1 MVALRPHP
9 RSTWPRAR
17 CRSFLTVFVGV
28 PLLRAVP
35 RAKAWRRSL
44 MLGAAVPMA
53 FAPFVSLPGDYYE
66 MGSILVSRTVA
77 ALVPGFVV
85 SRWRSDDLVKLVGV
99 LAPDARATDAAGVGA
114 SLLVAAILAL
124 ATYWSGVFVSDIGGR
139 GLSSVQGLQS
149 QGYRGRP

>member
-1 MVALRPHP
+1 
-9 RSTWPRAR
+9 
-17 CRSFLTVFVGV
+17 
-28 PLLRAVP
+28 
-35 RAKAWRRSL
+35 